1 MQMQV
6 SHSALPARQVPAVSR
21 YPRKVNGLGSDV
33 HRRQSQFQ
41 QHSQLRTSSNGGGR
55 GMRKTWLALATPEE
69 DAEIEAMKQAATSPP
84 SPMESEQVGIGL
96 KVAVVSLFVG
106 LSIGM
111 AKVAEPIIQTTLA
124 RFPTI
129 SG

>member
-1 MQMQV
+1 M
-6 SHSALPARQVPAVSR
+6 A
-21 YPRKVNGLGSDV
+21 GE
-33 HRRQSQFQ
+33 HRRS
-41 QHSQLRTSSNGGGR
+41 T
-55 GMRKTWLALATPEE
+55 RKTWLASATPEE

-84 SPMESEQVGIGL
+84 SPMESEGVGIGL
-96 KVAVVSLFVG
+96 KVAVVSLFIG

-111 AKVAEPIIQTTLA
+111 AKVAEPIIQTTIA